1 MSFRKVY
8 IFIILFFTHFAF
20 SVAFLECE
28 ESDTGRDWKNKKL
41 LQTNFYVFSDVDFN
55 LPNIDNEIKKGS
67 YIYNKDRGEFDG
79 PHEIAFTLDYIPIPL
94 MALKKRSVCGA
105 GEGAGLRSCKKHFS
119 HIDRSTLEIK
129 KYYMD
134 AGRGFFSGLGKE
146 PDLWRVAGMCKVLD
160 QEDFFGKTFNLRSD
174 RSKKNKI

>member
-1 MSFRKVY
+1 MTFRKFY
-8 IFIILFFTHFAF
+8 ISFILFFAHFAF
-20 SVAFLECE
+20 SAAFLECE

-79 PHEIAFTLDYIPIPL
+79 PYEIAFTLDYIPIPL
-94 MALKKRSVCGA
+94 MALKKRSVCGESRA
-105 GEGAGLRSCKKHFS
+105 LRSCKKHFS

-129 KYYMD
+129 KYYAD
-134 AGRGFFSGLGKE
+134 RGRAFFSNLGKE

-160 QEDFFGKTFNLRSD
+160 QEDFFGKTLNLRSD